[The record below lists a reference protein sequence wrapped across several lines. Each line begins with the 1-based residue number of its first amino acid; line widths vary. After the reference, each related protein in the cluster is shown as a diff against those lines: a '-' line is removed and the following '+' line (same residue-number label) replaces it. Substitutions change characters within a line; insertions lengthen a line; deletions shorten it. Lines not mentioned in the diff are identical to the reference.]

1 MIKLIKR
8 ISDKKYLNSVEND
21 IWVDD
26 IKEAYEMSYKE
37 CETVKSEL
45 LNTYSIDQL
54 KEVVNMG
61 KYKSISKEEKIE
73 LINIIK
79 NSNI

>member
-8 ISDKKYLNSVEND
+8 ISDKKYLKSVEND